1 MERVSFWTKIW
12 WLELFSEYF
21 GELYL
26 AQYVSA
32 LPCLK
37 WMVIVN
43 YALNLLKAEQN
54 YNVDDNHIALVILSA
69 KLAAGEIFEII
80 DRVNK

>member
-1 MERVSFWTKIW
+1 
-12 WLELFSEYF
+12 
-21 GELYL
+21 
-26 AQYVSA
+26 
-32 LPCLK
+32 
-37 WMVIVN
+37 MVIVN

-80 DRVNK
+80 DRVNNQVRFCEKFRFAGARN